1 MDSTGAARIAVV
13 AKQGEFQFDL
23 TGGQLALDLANTVS
37 RRGDPERRNDHLAS
51 YRDLL
56 SFARQSGVVSPRQ
69 ASELLSCAEK
79 QNNLARRSFA
89 EAIKLRE
96 AVYRAFSAIAQNKS
110 AKASDLDVIT
120 DFALRALQDR
130 SLGRVN
136 GGYRWE
142 WQPTGNNPLDQ
153 ILWPM
158 SQAAADL
165 LTSEQLRIVRF
176 CAAPDCEWLFL
187 DHSRNR
193 SRRWCDMTTC
203 GNRQKARRHYRRSR
217 G

>member
-1 MDSTGAARIAVV
+1 MAKIGVV

-37 RRGDPERRNDHLAS
+37 RRDDPARRKDHVQS

-56 SFARQSGVVSPRQ
+56 AFARQSGIVSPRQ
-69 ASELLSCAEK
+69 AGELLSYAE
-79 QNNLARRSFA
+79 QHGSQARRSFV
-89 EAIKLRE
+89 EATKLRE
-96 AVYRAFSAIAQNKS
+96 AVYRAFSAIAQGKS
-110 AKASDLDVIT
+110 ATAADLDRIT
-120 DFALRALQDR
+120 EFAVKALQHR
-130 SLGRVN
+130 CLSRVN
-136 GGYRWE
+136 GSYQWE
-142 WQPTGNNPLDQ
+142 WRAKAGNPLDR

-165 LTSEQLRIVRF
+165 LTSDQVRIVRF
-176 CAAPDCEWLFL
+176 CEAPDCEWLFM

-217 G
+217 TSPP

>member
-1 MDSTGAARIAVV
+1 M
-13 AKQGEFQFDL
+13 AKQGEFEFDL

-37 RRGDPERRNDHLAS
+37 RRGDPERRNDHLQS

-56 SFARQSGVVSPRQ
+56 AFARQSGIVAPRR
-69 ASELLSCAEK
+69 AGELLSCAE
-79 QNNLARRSFA
+79 QHGSLARRSFL

-96 AVYRAFSAIAQNKS
+96 AIYRAFSAIAQGRS
-110 AKASDLDVIT
+110 AAAADLDLIT
-120 DFALRALQDR
+120 DFALKALQHR
-130 SLGRVN
+130 GLSRVN

-142 WQPTGNNPLDQ
+142 WQAKSSNPLDR

-158 SQAAADL
+158 SQAAAEL
-165 LTSEQLRIVRF
+165 LTSEQLGIVRF
-176 CAAPDCEWLFL
+176 CEAPDCEWLFL